1 MNFELRTPRYAIA
14 TLLMT
19 AIANSAEGQSS
30 PSIRRTDWSLEQVIS
45 ATAHHPLVAAAQAG
59 LDAARGSRKTAGV
72 LPNPVA
78 AYLVENAPFPGA
90 RAQSGLI
97 RETSTTLT
105 LPIEPLYQRGPKVRQ
120 ADEEIRA
127 AESEIV
133 TIRRAVA
140 LEAAR
145 TFYRAA
151 LAQFALQAAVENR
164 EGLGR
169 LMSYNEKRV
178 VEGASPEGDL
188 LRVRLERD
196 RAATQAVLAEVELAR
211 AKAALRPFLSP
222 LGDSESLDSLRVNA
236 VIGASMAAPPELSA
250 LVMRARQCRPELVT
264 ARARVAAAGAQ
275 TSFQQALTIRQVG
288 ATFGQKR
295 VGSETSMIAGLS
307 IPLPIFD
314 RNRGEVQRASAE
326 RRAAEKNLEWAERR
340 ITSELAGARQ
350 AVTLVSAEVAR
361 LGSSF
366 LARADEIRRITVAA
380 YEDGAASLLQ
390 VLDASRALNE
400 ARLGYYRTVFEE
412 QQNVL
417 ELSVASGAEPGLSF
431 TDPSS
436 AAGCVVR
443 DGGVRAN

>member
-1 MNFELRTPRYAIA
+1 MNFELPTPRYLIA
-14 TLLMT
+14 PLLMA
-19 AIANSAEGQSS
+19 AIANSAEGQSG
-30 PSIRRTDWSLEQVIS
+30 PSARQTDWTLERVIS
-45 ATAHHPLVAAAQAG
+45 AVAHHPLVAAAQAG
-59 LDAARGSRKTAGV
+59 LDAARGSRRTAGI

-78 AYLVENAPFPGA
+78 AYLVENAPFPGS
-90 RAQSGLI
+90 RSQSGLI
-97 RETSTTLT
+97 KETSTTLT

-120 ADEEIRA
+120 ADEDVRA

-140 LEAAR
+140 LEASR

-151 LAQFALQAAVENR
+151 LAQFAVQAAVENR

-169 LMSYNEKRV
+169 LMSYNERRV
-178 VEGASPEGDL
+178 AEGASPEGDL

-196 RAATQAVLAEVELAR
+196 RAATEAVLAEVELAR
-211 AKAALRPFLSP
+211 ARAALRPFLSP
-222 LGDSESLDSLRVNA
+222 LDDAESLDSLRVNA
-236 VIGASMAAPPELSA
+236 VIGTSMAPPPELSA
-250 LVMRARQCRPELVT
+250 LVMRAQQCRPDLVT

-275 TSFQQALTIRQVG
+275 TSLQQALTIRQVG

-295 VGSETSMIAGLS
+295 AGSGTSMIAGLS
-307 IPLPIFD
+307 VPLPIFD
-314 RNRGEVQRASAE
+314 RNRGEVQRARAE
-326 RRAAEKNLEWAERR
+326 RLAAEKNLEWAERR
-340 ITSELAGARQ
+340 ITSELAGARR

-366 LARADEIRRITVAA
+366 LPRADEIRRITVAA

-390 VLDASRALNE
+390 VLDASRALND
-400 ARLGYYRTVFEE
+400 ARLGYYRTVFQE

-417 ELSVASGAEPGLSF
+417 ELSVASGAEPGLF
-431 TDPSS
+431 LTNPTS

-443 DGGVRAN
+443 DGGVGTN